1 VDEDVDVVTRWL
13 ADLALTHA
21 ESTRRRYA
29 KIMRGMARDLPE
41 GVGLAACAERDI
53 RTYLAVRIAAGIG
66 PRTQRQTLSA
76 LRSWALWAI
85 REGLR
90 RDDPTRAI
98 AWPKLPKTRQ
108 RPLSSAQL
116 RQLARLLRSDPPRR
130 RGASAWQ
137 FFRNCRAITVML
149 YAGLRLAE
157 MGALTWAQIDL
168 EAGLLY
174 VERGKGSKD
183 RVVPI
188 HRELRS
194 ALIAVDRAD
203 RVGPVV
209 PARTG
214 GAMGPE
220 SLSHI
225 CQRWLPAMGVEDVT
239 AHALRR
245 ACATLMRRGGADLET
260 IRGVLGHESLAT
272 TEIYLGPDPELLRD
286 GLDML
291 PGLADLMD
299 AAPDIRALPRRRRAG

>member
-1 VDEDVDVVTRWL
+1 VDEDVVARWL
-13 ADLALTHA
+13 TDLALTHA
-21 ESTRRRYA
+21 SSTRRRYA
-29 KIMRGMARDLPE
+29 KIMRGAVAGMPE
-41 GVGLAACAERDI
+41 GVTLETCTERD
-53 RTYLAVRIAAGIG
+53 VRDYMATRVADQVG

-76 LRSWALWAI
+76 LRSWAMWAI

-90 RDDPTRAI
+90 RDDPTRGI

-116 RQLARLLRSDPPRR
+116 RQIARLLRSDPPRR
-130 RGASAWQ
+130 RGVSAWQ
-137 FFRNCRAITVML
+137 FERNGRALVIML

-157 MGALTWAQIDL
+157 MGALTWEQIDL

-174 VERGKGSKD
+174 VELGKGSKD

-188 HRELRS
+188 HRELRT

-214 GAMGPE
+214 GAMGPD
-220 SLSHI
+220 SLGHI
-225 CQRWLPAMGVEDVT
+225 CHRWLPAMGIEDVT

-272 TEIYLGPDPELLRD
+272 TEIYLGPDPELLRGGVD
-286 GLDML
+286 SL
-291 PGLADLMD
+291 PGLDDLMD
-299 AAPDIRALPRRRRAG
+299 AAPDIRALPRRRRRVG